1 MNNKLRAKRREGNV
15 KRLNVRGLVIV
26 IWVFWGMATGL
37 WGCERPSIPVTEK
50 QVKNESFKLA
60 ANPNEIPIHSAIT
73 HVHESENRS
82 KTYIDV
88 VIGEGFSGRLPD
100 DIDTITVTGPK
111 GELALAKDD
120 YRYFPQFRD
129 FWVSIP
135 GAPETG
141 TYTFTVTSGSK
152 KGSAS
157 DTQSNIRSL
166 PIPDTRTFSPTAGG
180 TITTTSPIFSW
191 KGINADIPLYYRID
205 VKDTAD
211 KYIFRTRYVKDMFF
225 TRAPPNMLK
234 PGQTY
239 RWRLR
244 VADGNNWISL
254 NNRSHSQWQT
264 ITVGPTLEDSEYT
277 YQVPIETDDGWATS
291 SLHKEGVDTEK
302 ISELMRNILNGNE
315 TVKNIHSVL
324 LVKNGK
330 LVLDEYFYGNHRNGL
345 HSIASDTKSVASLL
359 VGIAVDRKQILNL
372 NQMLY
377 EIFPE
382 YTGTQ
387 WIDKKYKISLKH
399 ALTMTGGLDWDERT
413 HPYWDARNS
422 SYKMERSPSWTGYIL
437 DRKAKE
443 SPGKKFTYNSGLSIL
458 LGEIIRKSTGM
469 YADKYAE
476 KYLFDPL
483 GISEYD
489 WYRHDDGTI
498 QTGGG
503 LRLRPRDMS
512 KIGYMMLKNGNWKGK
527 QIVSQ
532 KWARESTK
540 VQVSAGGYGYGYQ
553 WWRGKTIAN
562 NQIIESYWAWGL
574 GGQFIFVFPEMDLVV
589 VFNGKVWK
597 NPDNSKR
604 TFNMLTQYI
613 LPAVMPPAPTQK
625 ITDVDINVLK
635 TYVGTY
641 NFEHDG
647 EIEKVT
653 IFLKGNTL
661 YGRSGEEEA
670 ELFPVSESQFF
681 GTSKDIGNFKLK
693 FVKNKKGDIIQ
704 FVVDFAPQFAF
715 MSIPFD
721 KIQ

>member
-1 MNNKLRAKRREGNV
+1 MPKLNS
-15 KRLNVRGLVIV
+15 RGLATTIL
-26 IWVFWGMATGL
+26 VFWGMVIGIC
-37 WGCERPSIPVTEK
+37 GCIDASVPFTKNQVKKESSRLAKTPRGIPVYG
-50 QVKNESFKLA
+50 
-60 ANPNEIPIHSAIT
+60 AIT
-73 HVHESENRS
+73 HVHESVNWS

-88 VIGEGFSGRLPD
+88 VIGDGFSGKLPD

-141 TYTFTVTSGSK
+141 TYTFTVTSGNK

-157 DTQSNIRSL
+157 DTQSNVRSL
-166 PIPDTRTFSPTAGG
+166 PIPDTRTFSPNVGE
-180 TITTTSPIFSW
+180 TITTKSPIFSW

-205 VKDTAD
+205 IKDTAD
-211 KYIFRTRYVKDMFF
+211 KYIFRTRYVKDMFL

-239 RWRLR
+239 RWRVR
-244 VADGNNWISL
+244 VADGTNWIVL
-254 NNRSHSQWQT
+254 NNRSHGQWQT

-291 SLHKEGVDTEK
+291 SHHKEGVDKEK
-302 ISELMRNILNGNE
+302 ISELMRKILNGNE

-330 LVLDEYFYGNHRNGL
+330 LILEEYFDGNHRNVL
-345 HSIASDTKSVASLL
+345 HPIASDTKSVASLL

-372 NQMLY
+372 NLMLY

-382 YTGTQ
+382 YAGTQ
-387 WIDKKYKISLKH
+387 WIDQKYKISLKH
-399 ALTMTGGLDWDERT
+399 ALTMTGGLDWDEWT
-413 HPYWDARNS
+413 HPHWDARNS
-422 SYKMERSPSWTGYIL
+422 SYKMERSDNWIEYIL
-437 DRKAKE
+437 NRDMIE

-469 YADKYAE
+469 YADKFAE
-476 KYLFDPL
+476 KYLFGPL

-489 WYRHDDGTI
+489 WYSHDDGTI

-503 LRLRPRDMS
+503 LLLRPRDMA

-540 VQVSAGGYGYGYQ
+540 TQVFTGRYGYGYQ

-613 LPAVMPPAPTQK
+613 LPAGMPPAPTQK
-625 ITDVDINVLK
+625 IADVDINVLK
-635 TYVGTY
+635 EYVGTY
-641 NFEHDG
+641 KFEHDG
-647 EIEKVT
+647 ETETVK
-653 IFLKGNTL
+653 IFLKDNKL
-661 YGRSGEEEA
+661 YGRSGGGEEA

-693 FVKNKKGDIIQ
+693 FVKNNKGHIIQ
-704 FVVDFAPQFAF
+704 FVVDLAPQFAF

-721 KIQ
+721 RTQ